1 MCGRGNICV
10 PIIHFDGTMY
20 TILDAECDKIFY
32 VLPHCVLYM
41 YTHIEWKYAN
51 VHNFIAIL
59 AVYICKLIYIV
70 YKMYFYN
77 TYSWNNGIVIPSSP
91 PQKKRTEIGWSIA
104 GCIIPRRLLIHNNDW
119 WMQLY
124 IMRGYY
130 FSSDHMNVFFCRYIL
145 TMYIEACV
153 FQLIRI

>member
-1 MCGRGNICV
+1 MVQCIQYSMRSATKYFMYFHIVFYICTHILSESMQTCIILLQYWLCIYV
-10 PIIHFDGTMY
+10 SWFILYIKCTSIIHIHEIMALSFP
-20 TILDAECDKIFY
+20 
-32 VLPHCVLYM
+32 LP
-41 YTHIEWKYAN
+41 
-51 VHNFIAIL
+51 
-59 AVYICKLIYIV
+59 
-70 YKMYFYN
+70 
-77 TYSWNNGIVIPSSP
+77 P
-91 PQKKRTEIGWSIA
+91 PTKKRTEIGWSIA